1 VNIHFCKTYNY
12 SFYARIWHWG
22 E

>member
-1 VNIHFCKTYNY
+1 VIIHFCKTYNY
-12 SFYARIWHWG
+12 SFYARIWRWG